1 MQLGGGEGGG
11 DILADWW
18 LGCDWVFNGLVEL
31 TDRLIL
37 LMSFIYWQEGKEGV
51 GLDQVRVM
59 ILLSNSVI
67 KGPLSFQ
74 WYV

>member
-1 MQLGGGEGGG
+1 M
-11 DILADWW
+11 
-18 LGCDWVFNGLVEL
+18 FNGLVEL

-74 WYV
+74 